1 MTRVSVLR
9 QLLPTGGAAASAG
22 ASRRAQ
28 KHARSAAWAFAG
40 ASPAAFVRQ
49 ATFCALLT
57 FAGAAGA
64 QAPGA
69 PAAAQV
75 APAPSQPAQLDD
87 FAAYVDSARKTFNVP
102 GIAVAI
108 VKDGKVVMEQ
118 GFGIRE
124 ISKPDKVDAN
134 TLFAIASNTKA
145 FTAASLQ
152 QLAEQGKL
160 KMDDRVIDH
169 LPWFRM
175 SDPYVT
181 HEMRIRDLLAHRSGL
196 SLGAGDLLY
205 WPPSSYTTK
214 EVVER
219 LRDVPLKNGFRS
231 GYAYDNILF
240 AVATLVIEQ
249 ASGQT
254 YADYVRQH
262 IFKPVGMDE
271 SVIDKTYLKPGMD
284 VAVGHARSNF
294 KDLVTVP
301 PMAWLNDPGA
311 GGIYA
316 SVHDLA
322 KWMNVQL
329 AGGALS
335 GDGADAS
342 APRLFSKD
350 SQNQMWSMLTPI
362 SIGKPPIPELA
373 PLIPHF
379 YGYGEGWF
387 LSDYRNQRLVWHT
400 GGWPGMVS
408 RVTLVPELHLGVVVL
423 TNQES
428 GAAFNAVTYRVLDA
442 YLNGAQGAAA
452 AGSTTL
458 TDWVAVYDKA
468 VKKAGSKADDS
479 QAAHEKNRAKG
490 SRPSLALASY
500 AGTYRDP
507 WYGDVVIS
515 QEGGK
520 LRLRFSKTA
529 QLIGTMTPW
538 QHDTFTVRW
547 DDRALNADAFV
558 SFSLDMDGHIRE
570 VRMQPISPLTD
581 FSFDFQDLRLTPV
594 AQPVADTADDDE

>member
-1 MTRVSVLR
+1 MPQYPLFRHLLSLRTISLFVL
-9 QLLPTGGAAASAG
+9 LALAGSAG
-22 ASRRAQ
+22 AQ
-28 KHARSAAWAFAG
+28 TPP
-40 ASPAAFVRQ
+40 ASMSDTGPASSNV
-49 ATFCALLT
+49 ATSTAL
-57 FAGAAGA
+57 
-64 QAPGA
+64 
-69 PAAAQV
+69 
-75 APAPSQPAQLDD
+75 PSQMQD
-87 FAAYVDSARKTFNVP
+87 FGAYVDSARKTFDVP

-108 VKDGKVVMEQ
+108 VKNGKVVMEQ
-118 GFGIRE
+118 GFGLRQIG
-124 ISKPDKVDAN
+124 KPDKVDAH

-145 FTAASLQ
+145 FTAAALQ
-152 QLAEQGKL
+152 QLAEAGKL

-205 WPPSSYTTK
+205 WPPTSYTTK
-214 EVVER
+214 EVVEH
-219 LRDVPLKNGFRS
+219 LRDVPIKNGFRS

-249 ASGQT
+249 ASGQS
-254 YADYVRQH
+254 YADYVRTHLFQ
-262 IFKPVGMDE
+262 PVGMDE
-271 SVIDKTYLKPGMD
+271 SLIDKTYLKPGMD
-284 VAVGHARSNF
+284 VAMGHARANF
-294 KDLVTVP
+294 EDLEPVP
-301 PMAWLNDPGA
+301 PMAWLNDSGA

-329 AGGALS
+329 AGGMLP
-335 GDGADAS
+335 GPGKDGKPA
-342 APRLFSKD
+342 RLFSED
-350 SQNQMWSMLTPI
+350 SQQQMWSMLTPI
-362 SIGKPPIPELA
+362 TIKQPPIPELA
-373 PLIPHF
+373 PLTPHF
-379 YGYGEGWF
+379 YGYGESWF

-408 RVTLVPELHLGVVVL
+408 RITLVPELHLGVVVL

-442 YLNGAQGAAA
+442 YLNPTQKTAAP
-452 AGSTTL
+452 L

-468 VKKAGSKADDS
+468 VKQAESKADGS
-479 QAAHEKNRAKG
+479 FVAHEKARDKSG
-490 SRPSLALASY
+490 KPSLPLAQY

-507 WYGDVVIS
+507 WYGDVIIS
-515 QEGGK
+515 NEGGK

-529 QLIGTMTPW
+529 QLIGSLSPW

-547 DDRALNADAFV
+547 DDRALNADAFI

-570 VRMQPISPLTD
+570 ARMEPISPLTD
-581 FSFDFQDLRLTPV
+581 FSFDFQDLRLAPV
-594 AQPVADTADDDE
+594 KAGSPDAGE

>member
-1 MTRVSVLR
+1 MSQRFLSPRVAGCCALFVFATTVWAQVPAAPASPPPVSTHDSVR
-9 QLLPTGGAAASAG
+9 PLLPD
-22 ASRRAQ
+22 
-28 KHARSAAWAFAG
+28 
-40 ASPAAFVRQ
+40 
-49 ATFCALLT
+49 
-57 FAGAAGA
+57 
-64 QAPGA
+64 
-69 PAAAQV
+69 
-75 APAPSQPAQLDD
+75 QLSD
-87 FAAYVDSARKTFNVP
+87 FGAYVDSARKTFDVP

-108 VKDGKVVMEQ
+108 VKDGQVVMEQ
-118 GFGIRE
+118 GFGLRE
-124 ISKPDKVDAN
+124 IGKPEQVDAH

-205 WPPSSYTTK
+205 WPPTSYSTK

-219 LRDVPLKNGFRS
+219 LRDVPIKNSFRS
-231 GYAYDNILF
+231 NYAYDNILF

-249 ASGQT
+249 ASGQS
-254 YADYVRQH
+254 YADYVREH

-271 SVIDKTYLKPGMD
+271 SLIDKTYLKPGMD
-284 VAVGHARSNF
+284 VAMGHAKSDF
-294 KDLVTVP
+294 KDLKPVP

-335 GDGADAS
+335 TKGADGKPA
-342 APRLFSKD
+342 RLFSED
-350 SQNQMWSMLTPI
+350 SQQQMWSMLTPI
-362 SIGKPPIPELA
+362 RIGKPPIPELA
-373 PLIPHF
+373 PLTPHF
-379 YGYGEGWF
+379 YGYGESWF

-428 GAAFNAVTYRVLDA
+428 GAAFNAVTYRALDA
-442 YLNGAQGAAA
+442 YLNPGRK
-452 AGSTTL
+452 

-468 VKKAGSKADDS
+468 VKLGEAKSDDS
-479 QAAHEKNRAKG
+479 LAKHEAARDRNGK
-490 SRPSLALASY
+490 PSLPLAKY

-515 QEGGK
+515 SENGK

-529 QLIGTMTPW
+529 QLVGTLSPW
-538 QHDTFTVRW
+538 QHDTFTVHW

-558 SFSLDMDGHIRE
+558 NFSMDVDGHIRE
-570 VRMQPISPLTD
+570 VHMQPISPLTD
-581 FSFDFQDLRLTPV
+581 FSFDFQDLRLTPLRPD
-594 AQPVADTADDDE
+594 AGEE